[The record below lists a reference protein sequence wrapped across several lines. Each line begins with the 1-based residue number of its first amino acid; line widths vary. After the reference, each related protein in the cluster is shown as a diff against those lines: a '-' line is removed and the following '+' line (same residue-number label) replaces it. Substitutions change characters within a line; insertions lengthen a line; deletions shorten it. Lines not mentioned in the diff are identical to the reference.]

1 MKKQKAIVNCENVKL
16 YCLPK
21 WYINCIIQSN
31 KRRRKVKDSNQN
43 IAKAVLKIRQ
53 DNKLSQE
60 QFAEMVGVTRQAVSR
75 WEMGVSVPNINTL
88 ILISEK
94 FDIPVDEMLKSG
106 DVVEKIDNNKTP
118 FKKDRNYSIV
128 FLTIGILGLI
138 SIPFE
143 MSADDHNCTSHFGVD
158 AFCLALHGA
167 DLHIRSGAWS
177 TKHGNCSAWRG
188 CADYLF
194 PAEWC
199 DFAGYGIFDQPDGAA
214 AGCDLA
220 AGKGAEFEIC
230 DPGLGV
236 WVNDVNIIW
245 NEKEAG
251 QWEMRP
257 NALLLGYLE

>member
-1 MKKQKAIVNCENVKL
+1 MKKRKAIVNCENVKL
-16 YCLPK
+16 CCLPK
-21 WYINCIIQSN
+21 WHINCIIQSN

-106 DVVEKIDNNKTP
+106 DIVEKIDNNKTP

-138 SIPFE
+138 SIPFGAE
-143 MSADDHNCTSHFGVD
+143 WQQKKNMELFKTAYEHSYDYIFEYPLSIILI
-158 AFCLALHGA
+158 LALMF
-167 DLHIRSGAWS
+167 I
-177 TKHGNCSAWRG
+177 
-188 CADYLF
+188 
-194 PAEWC
+194 
-199 DFAGYGIFDQPDGAA
+199 
-214 AGCDLA
+214 
-220 AGKGAEFEIC
+220 
-230 DPGLGV
+230 GLGIYFISKKKGRRFDEK
-236 WVNDVNIIW
+236 ND
-245 NEKEAG
+245 
-251 QWEMRP
+251 
-257 NALLLGYLE
+257 

>member
-1 MKKQKAIVNCENVKL
+1 MIADKIKNARTIKKL
-16 YCLPK
+16 T
-21 WYINCIIQSN
+21 
-31 KRRRKVKDSNQN
+31 
-43 IAKAVLKIRQ
+43 
-53 DNKLSQE
+53 QE
-60 QFAEMVGVTRQAVSR
+60 QVAEDLNVSR
-75 WEMGVSVPNINTL
+75 QTISNWENGVSVPNINTL

-143 MSADDHNCTSHFGVD
+143 MSADDRNCTGHFGVD

-167 DLHIRSGAWS
+167 DLHIWSGAWS
-177 TKHGNCSAWRG
+177 AQHGNCSTWRG
-188 CADYLF
+188 CAYYLF

-199 DFAGYGIFDQPDGAA
+199 NFADYGIFDQPDGAT

-230 DPGLGV
+230 DPGLDV

-245 NEKEAG
+245 NEKKQDNG
-251 QWEMRP
+251 R
-257 NALLLGYLE
+257 

>member
-94 FDIPVDEMLKSG
+94 FDIPVDEMQALPLLIKY
-106 DVVEKIDNNKTP
+106 
-118 FKKDRNYSIV
+118 FRKKKVQDLS
-128 FLTIGILGLI
+128 LI
-138 SIPFE
+138 HI
-143 MSADDHNCTSHFGVD
+143 SAPT
-158 AFCLALHGA
+158 
-167 DLHIRSGAWS
+167 
-177 TKHGNCSAWRG
+177 
-188 CADYLF
+188 
-194 PAEWC
+194 
-199 DFAGYGIFDQPDGAA
+199 
-214 AGCDLA
+214 
-220 AGKGAEFEIC
+220 
-230 DPGLGV
+230 
-236 WVNDVNIIW
+236 
-245 NEKEAG
+245 
-251 QWEMRP
+251 RP
-257 NALLLGYLE
+257 

>member
-31 KRRRKVKDSNQN
+31 KRRRELMNKVKDSNQN

-75 WEMGVSVPNINTL
+75 WE
-88 ILISEK
+88 
-94 FDIPVDEMLKSG
+94 
-106 DVVEKIDNNKTP
+106 
-118 FKKDRNYSIV
+118 
-128 FLTIGILGLI
+128 I
-138 SIPFE
+138 SIPFV

-167 DLHIRSGAWS
+167 DLHIQSGAWS

-188 CADYLF
+188 CDYYLF

-199 DFAGYGIFDQPDGAA
+199 DFAGYSFLD
-214 AGCDLA
+214 
-220 AGKGAEFEIC
+220 
-230 DPGLGV
+230 
-236 WVNDVNIIW
+236 
-245 NEKEAG
+245 
-251 QWEMRP
+251 
-257 NALLLGYLE
+257 